1 MGTGQG
7 SVLQKLMFVTPLTD
21 CSNITKVMFIK
32 DNLVVMHAN
41 RRTPGSWELLLLV
54 DKAMTM
60 AHIMLALQ
68 DLPQY

>member
-1 MGTGQG
+1 MT
-7 SVLQKLMFVTPLTD
+7 VLQKLMFVTPLTD

-32 DNLVVMHAN
+32 DNLVMNAN

-60 AHIMLALQ
+60 AHITLALQ

>member
-1 MGTGQG
+1 MT
-7 SVLQKLMFVTPLTD
+7 VLQKPMFVTPLTD

-32 DNLVVMHAN
+32 DNLVVMNAN
-41 RRTPGSWELLLLV
+41 RRTPGSWELLLV

-60 AHIMLALQ
+60 AHITLALQ